1 MRENI
6 DYNANIKYIPKET
19 QYVFTESKEEF
30 YRNALTGYGTNI
42 IFEDDKW
49 YCDKLIR
56 NKNLSSKHNTVY
68 FTNVPEKYVDD
79 VKYFV
84 IYQLSLNSVKDSKDK
99 VGYICKLFEFLDKEK
114 LEFKNL
120 NRSSETGFI
129 DFLDNSRKADG
140 DKLSVSYKNMIFNAC
155 KNYIDFVISFREYNS
170 ISPFSTNRNPYKD
183 KISRKKEYKYIPDDI
198 IEQLDV
204 AFKRDD
210 VPATLKTFYWIAR
223 CIPSRVSEIT
233 EMNLNC
239 LKPYGENSYVITIPT
254 RKQAGGYRDFQKRLI
269 TLNYV
274 GHGKYIIDLIK
285 NQIEYSKSIQDKLP
299 EEQRGFLFSYQVYG
313 YNTKRFNKTGEH
325 TYYLTKAY
333 NVLDPDTV
341 ADRLKN
347 FCSLYGIKNEDGSIY
362 KVTSHQFRHNG
373 ITERIY
379 AGFSALQVMLMT
391 DHQNDEMINKTYTHR
406 KNKALLE
413 KQRLVNNEEL
423 HPDDEDKPVIFKGR
437 ILNMDEK
444 TEERLLKNQRAHRLK
459 GLGICSD
466 FTKCQNDILACL
478 DDCDNFI
485 PDADYLDYFKEQIE
499 VCDEKMQRFKNNKQ
513 LKENIEY
520 NKSLYVKVVNKIEK
534 TLEKNKERVG

>member
-1 MRENI
+1 
-6 DYNANIKYIPKET
+6 
-19 QYVFTESKEEF
+19 
-30 YRNALTGYGTNI
+30 
-42 IFEDDKW
+42 
-49 YCDKLIR
+49 
-56 NKNLSSKHNTVY
+56 
-68 FTNVPEKYVDD
+68 
-79 VKYFV
+79 
-84 IYQLSLNSVKDSKDK
+84 
-99 VGYICKLFEFLDKEK
+99 
-114 LEFKNL
+114 
-120 NRSSETGFI
+120 
-129 DFLDNSRKADG
+129 
-140 DKLSVSYKNMIFNAC
+140 MIFNAC
-155 KNYIDFVISFREYNS
+155 KNYIDFIISFREYNS
-170 ISPFSTNRNPYKD
+170 ISPFSTKRNPYKD

-254 RKQAGGYRDFQKRLI
+254 RKQAGGYKDFQKRLI

-313 YNTKRFNKTGEH
+313 HNTKHYNKTGEH
-325 TYYLTKAY
+325 KFYLTKAY
-333 NVLDPDTV
+333 TV
-341 ADRLKN
+341 FNSDIVAERLRK
-347 FCSLYGIKNEDGSIY
+347 FCSLYEIKNEDGTIY

-379 AGFSALQVMLMT
+379 AGFSVLQIMLMT
-391 DHQNDEMINKTYTHR
+391 DHQNDEMITKTYTHR
-406 KNKALLE
+406 KNKSLLE
-413 KQRLVNNEEL
+413 TQRLVNNEEL
-423 HPDDEDKPVIFKGR
+423 PSDDEDKPVIFKGR

-499 VCDEKMQRFKNNKQ
+499 VCNEKIQRFKNNKQ